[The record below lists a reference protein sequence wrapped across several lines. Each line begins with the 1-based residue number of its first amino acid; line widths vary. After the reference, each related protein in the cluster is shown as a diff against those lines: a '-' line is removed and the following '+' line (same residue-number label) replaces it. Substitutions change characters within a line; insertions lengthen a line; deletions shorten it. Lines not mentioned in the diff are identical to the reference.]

1 MTTLLWIVAVAM
13 IVIGI
18 VGTVLPALPGA
29 VFVLGGSSCRQA
41 ALRSG
46 SL

>member
-13 IVIGI
+13 IVIGV

-29 VFVLGGSSCRQA
+29 VFVLGGV
-41 ALRSG
+41 ALVG
-46 SL
+46 SDRLLSV